1 MAVKKSILTPK
12 RRKLTRNAMLD
23 IEALASEYYRQ
34 RMYSGMNA
42 AQSVGGHTGALRQQL
57 IALAIQNDEI
67 PTGVIEVPPSP
78 NDMSR
83 RPFTVD
89 LDKLKVPQS

>member
-1 MAVKKSILTPK
+1 MPSLLTPK
-12 RRKLTRNAMLD
+12 RRKPNRKAMLE

-42 AQSVGGHTGALRQQL
+42 AQSVGGHTGALKRQL
-57 IALAIQNDEI
+57 IALVTQNDAM

-89 LDKLKVPQS
+89 LDKLREARS